1 MVRSLSGTLVLILA
15 LLGSSLAAAAQ
26 DSATPA
32 AFDPSPDIVNVDG
45 SVLGTMQ
52 ITVIEDGYALY
63 DPATPP
69 AYGMRFVAITLDI
82 RNSGE
87 RPWSF
92 NTAHLLLVDQLG
104 FVISGTSLRFTEE
117 SRIALLTGQDIAP
130 GATLTGSMV
139 YQVALGVSPAR
150 LVYSPAND
158 RMVTVAELIDTELP
172 ADGAVVVSAS
182 DTSPMAEI
190 SVTMVEF
197 PFTDYDPNA
206 PPERGST
213 YLLLTVSV
221 TNPGPRPLRVDPQA
235 FLVVDSDGF
244 VERPVTIRRG
254 EGSPADLV
262 NLDPLPPGSTVEG
275 AIGYLV
281 LGGVGLDRLTYAPA
295 RDRMVDVAILAVAG
309 VEEGD

>member
-1 MVRSLSGTLVLILA
+1 MVRGISATLA
-15 LLGSSLAAAAQ
+15 LIFVLVGSSLTVVAQ

-32 AFDPSPDIVNVDG
+32 AFDPSPDIMNVDG

-52 ITVIEDGYALY
+52 IVSVEDGYAQF

-69 AYGMRFVAITLDI
+69 GYGMRFVAVTLDI

-92 NTAHLLLVDQLG
+92 NPAHLLLVDQLG
-104 FVISGTSLRFTEE
+104 FVISGTSLRFIEE

-130 GATLTGSMV
+130 GATLTGSLV

-150 LVYSPAND
+150 LVYSPTND
-158 RMVTVAELIDTELP
+158 RMVTIADLIGTEQVLDAP
-172 ADGAVVVSAS
+172 VVIYAS

-213 YLLLTVSV
+213 YLLLSVSV

-281 LGGVGLDRLTYAPA
+281 LGGVGLDRLTYAPS
-295 RDRMVDVAILAVAG
+295 RDRMVDVAILTIAG
-309 VEEGD
+309 EDEGD